1 MYACI
6 TKNGSFECTQM
17 FLASPQLSFE
27 MDPIHL
33 GHPVFFPIKKGIKL
47 GYLPYINFGMLY
59 WQASTYYLFSTIF
72 NWFRSR
78 LMSLE
83 MKFNMQVLLEY
94 FIE

>member
-33 GHPVFFPIKKGIKL
+33 GHPVHHTK
-47 GYLPYINFGMLY
+47 YIIHLQTRSY
-59 WQASTYYLFSTIF
+59 CASTRVMDVLRVIF
-72 NWFRSR
+72 V
-78 LMSLE
+78 E
-83 MKFNMQVLLEY
+83 
-94 FIE
+94 